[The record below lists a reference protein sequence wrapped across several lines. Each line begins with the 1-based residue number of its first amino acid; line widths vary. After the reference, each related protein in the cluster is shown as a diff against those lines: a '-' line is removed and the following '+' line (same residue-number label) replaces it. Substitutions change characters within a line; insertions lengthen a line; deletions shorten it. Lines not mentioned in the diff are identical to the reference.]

1 VTVEVGEN
9 LNDDFSGSHLSKGIH
24 HIDGKTALAL
34 SRNRHRAGDGLTQGG
49 AFAREREAAKII
61 VGLLDQKSTFE
72 RIAAM
77 PVFVNFLLKYTW
89 TDLKLLDVLRLLPVL
104 GKIKASDIDI
114 TGIPSWPQT
123 IGNASAVV
131 YDVEAT
137 AELFAEVNS
146 Q

>member
-1 VTVEVGEN
+1 M
-9 LNDDFSGSHLSKGIH
+9 
-24 HIDGKTALAL
+24 
-34 SRNRHRAGDGLTQGG
+34 TQGG

-104 GKIKASDIDI
+104 GKIKAADIELA
-114 TGIPSWPQT
+114 GLPSWPQA

-131 YDVEAT
+131 YDVEAA
-137 AELFAEVNS
+137 AELFEEIKN